1 MKAASFDYMVA
12 NTVAEASAALAESQR
27 SASLIAGG
35 QSLLP
40 LLNLRVAL
48 PELLIDISRI
58 AELKDTRAAADAI
71 HIGALTT
78 HADVEDCKIPDPFGG
93 LLQKVASGISYR
105 AIRNY
110 GTIGGSVALA
120 DPAADWPVCLIALGA
135 EVNVGNGKAARAQPI
150 GDFIAGQYATALGKD
165 EIIIGFDIA
174 RPVGRLRWGLHKV
187 VRKSGA
193 FADSIAVALQHA
205 DGAIAVALGGAVAR
219 PFLLATFG
227 ERLAAGEAAEDGLR
241 AAIAQDLKIGAPQAD
256 SYLRRL
262 HTATALQAL
271 RDMLAR

>member
-1 MKAASFDYMVA
+1 MKAATFDYIVA
-12 NTVAEASAALAESQR
+12 TTVAEAAAALAEPQR

-48 PELLIDISRI
+48 PDLLIDISRI
-58 AELKDTRAAADAI
+58 AELKNTRDAPEAI

-78 HADVEDCKIPDPFGG
+78 HADIEDGKIPDPFGG
-93 LLQKVASGISYR
+93 LLRQVASGISYR

-135 EVNVGNGKAARAQPI
+135 AVKVGSGTAARAQPI
-150 GDFIAGQYATALGKD
+150 GDFIEGQYATALGKD
-165 EIIIGFDIA
+165 EIILGFDIP
-174 RPVGRLRWGLHKV
+174 RPVGRLRWGLRKV

-193 FADSIAVALQHA
+193 FASSIAMAVEHA

-219 PFLLATFG
+219 PFLLAALG
-227 ERLAAGEAAEDGLR
+227 ERLGAGEASEDGLR
-241 AAIAQDLKIGAPQAD
+241 VAIAQDLKNGAPQAD
-256 SYLRRL
+256 SYLMRL

-271 RDMLAR
+271 REMRGR